1 MRAKFHLLH
10 LLLIILTNSEMRR
23 RKKEEEKKRDDNY
36 QERKGTQIYCYDRG
50 SLALFDVKSV
60 SRRSDLSSCGQPNPC
75 LDSALPAN
83 WELVIL

>member
-10 LLLIILTNSEMRR
+10 LLLIILTNSEMRK
-23 RKKEEEKKRDDNY
+23 KKEGKKRDDNY
-36 QERKGTQIYCYDRG
+36 QERKGTQIYCYNRG
-50 SLALFDVKSV
+50 WLALFDEKSG